1 MIISSDGPCPV
12 GRTVSVWYSV
22 YCSKCLFFFCHC
34 CRLVSRHFFLVLC
47 ILIFLFFFCF
57 RVRLNWIR
65 FFFNFCLYCLSLSLD
80 LQLCPVFYSVVI
92 FWINFYRAQLYY
104 HSRHIMLLLL
114 LSVFCL
120 LYLMFVVESSM
131 VYQILQ
137 WTYLHPRRAP
147 FA

>member
-12 GRTVSVWYSV
+12 RRTVSVWYSV
-22 YCSKCLFFFCHC
+22 YFSKCLFFLLPLFS
-34 CRLVSRHFFLVLC
+34 LSLSPFFLSALYTH
-47 ILIFLFFFCF
+47 FPFFFCF
-57 RVRLNWIR
+57 RVRLNCIR
-65 FFFNFCLYCLSLSLD
+65 FFFNLCLYCLSLSLD
-80 LQLCPVFYSVVI
+80 LQLCPVFYFVVI

-120 LYLMFVVESSM
+120 LYLMFVVESPM

-137 WTYLHPRRAP
+137 WTYLHSRRAH